1 MKKILF
7 FPLICMISVFCLL
20 GCDKEQPKPH
30 KTENAPHMTE
40 TITEPPISGNYK
52 AELFRYDPIKNIPS
66 SFQEFK
72 TEIIGDVSHNEIID
86 RKSVRILELD
96 KYDKQEMA
104 FLHGKTVISF
114 DHIQNKFIVKFY
126 PDAPSSTVEIGIFD
140 PAVNEYKK
148 IEEFPFSASYGKDS
162 FVIGDRYYVT
172 FSSYESSESLTGY
185 VRVYDIETDELSVVD
200 EFKEYNI
207 VQFATPIG
215 DDAFAYLYYEDDT
228 QNWVMKYYDLISHE
242 CREIF
247 RHTNFN
253 KNETLSPMA
262 LAYDGENIVL
272 ALQYIVKE
280 MYKTNY
286 YTEKDVYKSCFLYL
300 NTQGELRESADTDLN
315 CFLGDYYEFTDLT
328 IKDGYYFLSAIHFDP
343 AYGVDKEISEKILI
357 ILKRSDNEFIY
368 YQVPH
373 SRNYNIISN
382 DFLNK
387 ESLVYE
393 SHYLGREDSPCI
405 SDVSLNDKK
414 VRIYEYPFD
423 IYDELDDVE
432 LTRMLS
438 KDDLFVLLHDKDG
451 NYKYQIVDFR
461 SATKKP
467 FNYYINE
474 EEETSE

>member
-1 MKKILF
+1 
-7 FPLICMISVFCLL
+7 MIPVFCLL
-20 GCDKEQPKPH
+20 SCDKEQPKPH
-30 KTENAPHMTE
+30 KTENAPHVTE

-72 TEIIGDVSHNEIID
+72 TEIIGDVSHNERID

-96 KYDKQEMA
+96 KYDKQEMS
-104 FLHGKTVISF
+104 FLNGKSVISF
-114 DHIQNKFIVKFY
+114 DFIQNKFIVKFY
-126 PDAPSSTVEIGIFD
+126 PNPQSSTVEIGIFD

-162 FVIGDRYYVT
+162 FVISDRYYVT
-172 FSSYESSESLTGY
+172 LSSYESAESLTGY

-207 VQFATPIG
+207 VQFAIPIG

-228 QNWVMKYYDLISHE
+228 QNWIMKYYDLISHE
-242 CREIF
+242 SKEIF

-286 YTEKDVYKSCFLYL
+286 YTEKDVYKTCFLYL
-300 NTQGELRESADTDLN
+300 NTQGELKESADTDLN
-315 CFLGDYYEFTDLT
+315 CFLGDYYEITDLT
-328 IKDGYYFLSAIHFDP
+328 IKDDYYFLTALHFNP
-343 AYGVDKEISEKILI
+343 AYDEEITEKILI

-393 SHYLGREDSPCI
+393 AHYLGSEDSPCI
-405 SDVSLNDKK
+405 ADVSLNDKK
-414 VRIYEYPFD
+414 VMLYEYPFD
-423 IYDELDDVE
+423 IYDEPDDVE
-432 LTRMLS
+432 LTRMIS
-438 KDDLFVLLHDKDG
+438 EDDLFVLLHDKDK

-461 SATKKP
+461 SATKTP
-467 FNYYINE
+467 VNYDIRE
-474 EEETSE
+474 EEELSE